1 VVLALDPQG
10 SLIHVQGG
18 LGEERLD
25 GGALP
30 LGQGVMQLQ
39 DPLQQGRFGDDL
51 LDEGGQR
58 VLHPLQCHHL
68 GDQQVQDEGLDPGAV
83 LQRAGQIRREA
94 ALGQRLTAGAG
105 LELGIDMAHHLL
117 EDDVD
122 AGAPLVT
129 LTGRIG
135 QIGTAAGTGGDGS
148 DGDGLDR
155 AGVAGALQGRFWAV
169 GLAAG
174 PAGGVIVLG
183 GARGGHAGVA
193 AVLQRALFHE
203 HRHQQLE

>member
-1 VVLALDPQG
+1 MDPVVLALDPQG

-68 GDQQVQDEGLDPGAV
+68 RDQQVQDEGLDPGAV
-83 LQRAGQIRREA
+83 L
-94 ALGQRLTAGAG
+94 
-105 LELGIDMAHHLL
+105 
-117 EDDVD
+117 
-122 AGAPLVT
+122 
-129 LTGRIG
+129 
-135 QIGTAAGTGGDGS
+135 AAGRTDPPGSCLGSAPGSGG
-148 DGDGLDR
+148 R
-155 AGVAGALQGRFWAV
+155 T
-169 GLAAG
+169 
-174 PAGGVIVLG
+174 
-183 GARGGHAGVA
+183 
-193 AVLQRALFHE
+193 
-203 HRHQQLE
+203 